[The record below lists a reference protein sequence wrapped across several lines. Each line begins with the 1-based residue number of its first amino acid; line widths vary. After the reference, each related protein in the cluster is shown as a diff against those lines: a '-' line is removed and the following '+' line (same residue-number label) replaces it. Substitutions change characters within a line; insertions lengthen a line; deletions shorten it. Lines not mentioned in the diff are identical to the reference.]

1 MISRSEAVIPFHQS
15 DSLTRMNILFLS
27 TVYPHATAPTRGT
40 FNWQLC
46 QALRN
51 HAGLRIVA
59 PRSWLDGFRG
69 HDATTEIRN
78 TVPTEWPTF
87 VYPPR
92 VMRGRHGQFLWW
104 SAKSAVQ
111 HVTQQFPVD
120 WVLSYWA
127 YPDGDAA
134 VRAAR
139 AIGAKSA
146 VMIGGSDVLLLPTS
160 GAQRESVIKVLRE
173 SDLIITVCDGLRQR
187 CLELGADPARVVTI
201 FQGVDRAVFRQGS
214 RAEARFHLR
223 VPLDAPAFVWVGRM
237 AKVKRVDLLLRAF
250 RKLHETEPEARLYL
264 IGSGSQENELRAL
277 TQTWALTEHV
287 QFVGPV
293 KQADLPLW
301 YQAADATVLSSHSE
315 GLPNVLRESLAC
327 GTPFVATNVGSV
339 SEIADPT
346 HSVVV
351 PPGDEAALAAALRDI
366 LDPIYQ
372 AGAMDYQPLS
382 WEQSA
387 RDVVRAMFRIGKQ
400 TARSVIRA
408 TSQREEVRS

>member
-1 MISRSEAVIPFHQS
+1 
-15 DSLTRMNILFLS
+15 MNILFLS

-51 HAGLRIVA
+51 HAGMRIVA

-69 HDATTEIRN
+69 NDATTEIRG
-78 TVPTEWPTF
+78 TVPTAWPTF
-87 VYPPR
+87 FYPPR
-92 VMRGRHGQFLWW
+92 VMRSHHGQFLWW
-104 SAKSAVQ
+104 SAKSAVRQ
-111 HVTQQFPVD
+111 MTQQFSVD

-139 AIGAKSA
+139 AMGAKSA
-146 VMIGGSDVLLLPTS
+146 VIIGGSDVLLLPTS

-173 SDLIITVCDGLRQR
+173 SDLTITVCEGLRQR

-201 FQGVDRAVFRQGS
+201 FQGVDRAVFRQDS
-214 RAEARFHLR
+214 RADARFQLR

-237 AKVKRVDLLLRAF
+237 APVKRVDLLLRAF
-250 RKLHETEPEARLYL
+250 RKLRETESEARLYL
-264 IGSGSQENELRAL
+264 IGSGERENELK
-277 TQTWALTEHV
+277 ALTESLAMTDYV

-293 KQADLPLW
+293 KQADLPRW

-327 GTPFVATNVGSV
+327 GTPFVATDVGSV

-346 HSVVV
+346 HSILV
-351 PPGDEAALAAALRDI
+351 PNGDETAFAVALRDI

-372 AGAMDYQPLS
+372 AGAMAYQPLS

-387 RDVVRAMFRIGKQ
+387 RDVVRVMFRVGRQ
-400 TARSVIRA
+400 TARPVIRA